1 VESNQNYQSESDNNP
16 LFVFC
21 VFYLSSVYM
30 VSNFSIDFWVS
41 VCIGINK
48 VLRREKKKRHAR
60 EAFLERGECGSK

>member
-1 VESNQNYQSESDNNP
+1 
-16 LFVFC
+16 
-21 VFYLSSVYM
+21 M